1 MRRLQEEIQKQ
12 ATDSDHDVTA
22 ITLAL
27 TAGFQHTKAT
37 MALQVRLGPIC
48 TVHYLLSGLSLA
60 QMRPTIPFDFLWSF

>member
-37 MALQVRLGPIC
+37 MALQVRPFEAKLKVIFMFY
-48 TVHYLLSGLSLA
+48 THYG
-60 QMRPTIPFDFLWSF
+60 I

>member
-37 MALQVRLGPIC
+37 MALQVRLGPLCIEYTYATETQVMTKRRFC
-48 TVHYLLSGLSLA
+48 YCF
-60 QMRPTIPFDFLWSF
+60 P

>member
-1 MRRLQEEIQKQ
+1 MSLNPGSTAFSVLAVENKGGHIVRRLQEEIQKQ

-37 MALQVRLGPIC
+37 MALQVGPFEPN
-48 TVHYLLSGLSLA
+48 SS
-60 QMRPTIPFDFLWSF
+60 